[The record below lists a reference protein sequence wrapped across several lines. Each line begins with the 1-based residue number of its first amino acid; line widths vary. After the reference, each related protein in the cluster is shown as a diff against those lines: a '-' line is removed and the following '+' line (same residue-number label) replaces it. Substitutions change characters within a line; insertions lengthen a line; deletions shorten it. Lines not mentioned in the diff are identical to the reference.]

1 LEASKAREWD
11 LPDLLDPE
19 SEEKEETLRL
29 REGLKNNNKELADEE
44 IALAYLNTLSTNTIC
59 YSAKIKALGTSWLV
73 KALANCRASH
83 TFILE

>member
-11 LPDLLDPE
+11 LLDPLDPE
-19 SEEKEETLRL
+19 SEEKEETLRS

-44 IALAYLNTLSTNTIC
+44 IAPAYLNALGTDAIC
-59 YSAKIKALGTSWLV
+59 YSAKIKALGTSQLV

-83 TFILE
+83 TFISE